1 MKHLLFLHW
10 QSARR
15 ALAGFIRQPLGSF
28 LTLLLLAV
36 ALSMPLAL
44 YLSVK
49 GLADWTQQLAATPE
63 ITLFMETGADT
74 TDLRAVETAL
84 KQHPGVDKVTFVP
97 RDLALKDLLARHQL
111 DGLQDGLEGNPLP
124 DAFIVTPKAQ
134 PARAL
139 DSLQRELSGLPLV
152 EITQFDAAWATKLDA
167 LLRFARHGLWSLGA
181 ALALALILVTH
192 NTIRLQ
198 VLARRD
204 EIEVSKLIGATDDFI
219 RRPVLYHALWQGVF
233 AALIAWGLSY
243 WFVQAASPALA
254 DLAALYGARTT
265 LAPLGLAEGGILVLC
280 SALLCM
286 LGARL
291 AASHHLRQLAPR

>member
-1 MKHLLFLHW
+1 MNHL
-10 QSARR
+10 STR
-15 ALAGFIRQPLGSF
+15 
-28 LTLLLLAV
+28 LLLLA
-36 ALSMPLAL
+36 A
-44 YLSVK
+44 
-49 GLADWTQQLAATPE
+49 
-63 ITLFMETGADT
+63 
-74 TDLRAVETAL
+74 
-84 KQHPGVDKVTFVP
+84 PG
-97 RDLALKDLLARHQL
+97 LLATSALASYSPDWQEYRLNGESSRQL
-111 DGLQDGLEGNPLP
+111 GDNLIE
-124 DAFIVTPKAQ
+124 VTY
-134 PARAL
+134 
-139 DSLQRELSGLPLV
+139 ELSARDASAPYRQLRV
-152 EITQFDAAWATKLDA
+152 YRRFDWKATKLDA

-219 RRPVLYHALWQGVF
+219 RRPFLYHALWQGVF

-254 DLAALYGARTT
+254 ELAALYGARTT

>member
-1 MKHLLFLHW
+1 MSDALL
-10 QSARR
+10 QRMQRAR
-15 ALAGFIRQPLGSF
+15 
-28 LTLLLLAV
+28 
-36 ALSMPLAL
+36 
-44 YLSVK
+44 
-49 GLADWTQQLAATPE
+49 QQLAATPE

-219 RRPVLYHALWQGVF
+219 RRPFLYHALWQGVF

-254 DLAALYGARTT
+254 ELAAKAWDDGYESFPPTSLQVSNIHAGTGANNVIPGELEVDFNIRYNPHWD
-265 LAPLGLAEGGILVLC
+265 APDRKSVV
-280 SALLCM
+280 
-286 LGARL
+286 
-291 AASHHLRQLAPR
+291 